1 MGEPAGQG
9 RAEGGQSVLALGV
22 ATRGTLF
29 LFLFLPLVP
38 DMGMRDALVRT
49 LLAQLAGVALTI
61 ALSVR
66 LPRRVGQGGAAEE
79 DLDGR

>member
-1 MGEPAGQG
+1 M
-9 RAEGGQSVLALGV
+9 

-29 LFLFLPLVP
+29 LFLFLFLSLVP

-66 LPRRVGQGGAAEE
+66 LPRRVGQGGAA
-79 DLDGR
+79 DASGGRRECDDRT